1 MFSASNLYGV
11 PLGLMCKSTTGSD
24 VLQEKEGFTVIIKD
38 VLDQRKKCLGAGS
51 QICMNP
57 RQVWPMCD
65 EIETCCK
72 ASGSGSSKS
81 PWYVRGVCARPWLSG
96 FSLSNTTGL
105 SLMETMDLFTA
116 VLGELVG
123 VDKPYNYGLAN
134 SEFWCKNCPNN
145 GLLHCPF
152 NPNAADAAYSD
163 CCAGGSVSK
172 AGEAFWAMSP
182 ETQISGKYILC
193 SDQAKVCKYGVL
205 CVYIYAGGSVPNMIP
220 PTNTNKA
227 NFKIQNSRFKMHI
240 LSNLTTVSFRAW
252 IEALFPLSL
261 Y

>member
-1 MFSASNLYGV
+1 VQVFSASNLYGV

-24 VLQEKEGFTVIIKD
+24 LLQEKEGFTVIIKD

-51 QICMNP
+51 QICKNP

-65 EIETCCK
+65 EIETCCT
-72 ASGSGSSKS
+72 ASGTGSSKS

-116 VLGELVG
+116 VMGELVG

-145 GLLHCPF
+145 GQLHCPF
-152 NPNAADAAYSD
+152 NPNAADAAYND
-163 CCAGGSVSK
+163 CCAGGSLSK

-193 SDQAKVCKYGVL
+193 SDQAKVCEYDVL
-205 CVYIYAGGSVPNMIP
+205 YVCVCMQGAVFLKLSNP
-220 PTNTNKA
+220 PTLTM
-227 NFKIQNSRFKMHI
+227 QN
-240 LSNLTTVSFRAW
+240 
-252 IEALFPLSL
+252 
-261 Y
+261 